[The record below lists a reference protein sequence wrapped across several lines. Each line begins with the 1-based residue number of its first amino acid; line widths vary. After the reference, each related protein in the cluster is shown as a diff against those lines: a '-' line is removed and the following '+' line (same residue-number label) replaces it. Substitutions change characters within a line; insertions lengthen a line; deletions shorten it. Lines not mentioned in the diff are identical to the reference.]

1 MKTSNSTSPL
11 LQELL
16 ETISDLAEASE
27 HNAECPETTN
37 ALRHALSV
45 LQQAQAVR
53 NRPHDQQG
61 TWQIRLIRPLIN
73 TAA

>member
-1 MKTSNSTSPL
+1 MKTSNSISPL

-16 ETISDLAEASE
+16 ETISDLAEASAHTGDCSE
-27 HNAECPETTN
+27 MTN
-37 ALRHALSV
+37 ALRQALSV
-45 LQQAQAVR
+45 LQQAQALR

>member
-1 MKTSNSTSPL
+1 MKMSNSTSPL
-11 LQELL
+11 LEELL
-16 ETISDLAEASE
+16 ETISDLAEASAHTGDCSE
-27 HNAECPETTN
+27 MTN
-37 ALRHALSV
+37 ALRQALSV
-45 LQQAQAVR
+45 LQQAQALR